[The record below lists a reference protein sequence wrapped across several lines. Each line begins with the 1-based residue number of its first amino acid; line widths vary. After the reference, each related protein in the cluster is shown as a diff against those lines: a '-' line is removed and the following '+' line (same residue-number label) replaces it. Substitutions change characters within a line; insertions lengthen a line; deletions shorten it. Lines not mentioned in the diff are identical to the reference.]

1 MRDEGDE
8 EEGVGSPPP
17 RFSHCS
23 AGLKAQV
30 PVRGSSSAP
39 GRLRLP

>member
-8 EEGVGSPPP
+8 EEGLESSPNRYSP
-17 RFSHCS
+17 CS

-30 PVRGSSSAP
+30 PGRGSSSAP